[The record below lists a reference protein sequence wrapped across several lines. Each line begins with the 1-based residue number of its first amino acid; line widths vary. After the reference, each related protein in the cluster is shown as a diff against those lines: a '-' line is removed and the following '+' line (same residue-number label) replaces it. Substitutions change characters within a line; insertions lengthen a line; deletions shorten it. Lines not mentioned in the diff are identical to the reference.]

1 MGDEGVHPILSS
13 SGVRQ
18 GDPLAPFLFSL
29 SIRKTLARLKD
40 HLSSFPSSSATPPL
54 ILAYLDD
61 IVLLTND
68 PLTIQ
73 RTSSFLTYTRSSLSL
88 NVDKS
93 TIDSFDSIRN
103 NGINLLGTAVG
114 SRAFRLNFLTKKVQQ
129 QVDIITRLPSLS
141 FQSAFILTK
150 RCIQQN
156 LRHLQRQLKTDD
168 LTEVWHQL
176 DSLFQ
181 HTILTLR
188 SSPRSLPTDASIISL
203 PVRLGG
209 LGILSHAEISPHAR
223 AASDEAADRFLSSIL
238 GLPSD
243 DTIPLTS
250 QSSRVSQVLVTRHLS
265 LLSSLTPHQQASL
278 QENASLLGRLALDA
292 LPTSKAFSLTNR
304 EVSAALHHHTLCP
317 SAEEVCRCGDPNVFG
332 HAEICPSFNPW
343 TTARHEIVKRQMIS
357 HISSN
362 PSLSVKAEPRVV
374 NAPNNLRT
382 DFRVT
387 SESGV
392 SEYDLTII
400 SLATQDAMAA
410 DKKTRR
416 NLSLSIPS
424 ISPLALSK
432 ASIQSSLQAAVQKKV
447 TKYERFLTVPFHP
460 IVISL
465 GGMLEDKAVKELERW
480 REAIGGASY
489 GFMMRRISVTLLR
502 ARARV
507 WRFE

>member
-1 MGDEGVHPILSS
+1 
-13 SGVRQ
+13 
-18 GDPLAPFLFSL
+18 
-29 SIRKTLARLKD
+29 
-40 HLSSFPSSSATPPL
+40 
-54 ILAYLDD
+54 
-61 IVLLTND
+61 
-68 PLTIQ
+68 
-73 RTSSFLTYTRSSLSL
+73 
-88 NVDKS
+88 
-93 TIDSFDSIRN
+93 
-103 NGINLLGTAVG
+103 
-114 SRAFRLNFLTKKVQQ
+114 
-129 QVDIITRLPSLS
+129 
-141 FQSAFILTK
+141 
-150 RCIQQN
+150 
-156 LRHLQRQLKTDD
+156 
-168 LTEVWHQL
+168 
-176 DSLFQ
+176 
-181 HTILTLR
+181 
-188 SSPRSLPTDASIISL
+188 
-203 PVRLGG
+203 
-209 LGILSHAEISPHAR
+209 
-223 AASDEAADRFLSSIL
+223 
-238 GLPSD
+238 
-243 DTIPLTS
+243 
-250 QSSRVSQVLVTRHLS
+250 
-265 LLSSLTPHQQASL
+265 
-278 QENASLLGRLALDA
+278 
-292 LPTSKAFSLTNR
+292 
-304 EVSAALHHHTLCP
+304 
-317 SAEEVCRCGDPNVFG
+317 
-332 HAEICPSFNPW
+332 
-343 TTARHEIVKRQMIS
+343 MIS
-357 HISSN
+357 HISFN

-416 NLSLSIPS
+416 DLSLSNPS